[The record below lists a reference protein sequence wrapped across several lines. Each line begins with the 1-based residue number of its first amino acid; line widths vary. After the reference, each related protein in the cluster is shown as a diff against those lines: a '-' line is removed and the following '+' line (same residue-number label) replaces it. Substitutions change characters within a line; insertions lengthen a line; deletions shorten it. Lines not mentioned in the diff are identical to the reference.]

1 MKMFQLTSFI
11 YLSLSLLLFYLFC
24 SSGSSGGGSRGVLL
38 KLSASA
44 SLTHLMALCQKLKLY
59 LSFERLS

>member
-11 YLSLSLLLFYLFC
+11 YLSLLLFYFIFFC
-24 SSGSSGGGSRGVLL
+24 SSGSSGGSRGVLL